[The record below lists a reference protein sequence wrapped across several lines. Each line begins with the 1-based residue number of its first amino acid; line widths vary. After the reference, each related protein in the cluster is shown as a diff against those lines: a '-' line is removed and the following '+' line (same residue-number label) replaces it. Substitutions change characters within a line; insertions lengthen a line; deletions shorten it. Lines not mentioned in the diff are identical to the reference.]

1 MEKIKETVKK
11 MIENNIGSFIFIP
24 GFCLI
29 LYIWFTQ
36 GEPILE
42 SLRQMGLFT
51 TILPFSLSILSWI
64 FGIMGN
70 CGRKL
75 VIQAK
80 YMILSYT
87 FCGMATWIYILDM
100 DLKIRNH
107 DISAIRDLAAYYS
120 CVSLFVWMVTIWIN
134 VLSYKKMKKNDKKE
148 KD

>member
-42 SLRQMGLFT
+42 SWRKIGLFT
-51 TILPFSLSILSWI
+51 TILPFSFSIVSWI

-70 CGRKL
+70 RSRKL
-75 VIQAK
+75 VKQIK
-80 YMILSYT
+80 YMIFSYI
-87 FCGMATWIYILDM
+87 FCGIATWIFILDM

-107 DISAIRDLAAYYS
+107 DISYLLDLAVYYN
-120 CVSLFVWMVTIWIN
+120 CASLFVWIITIWIN
-134 VLSYKKMKKNDKKE
+134 VRTYKKIEINYQKGKN
-148 KD
+148 